1 MSDMIEGTQTTGDDS
16 SHLSLLAAVEA
27 ILFVAGEPIPL
38 SQVAFAVDQPESMVE
53 AALSLLAERYRNS
66 GLSLQRSR
74 GRIQLTTA
82 PEQAQA
88 IEKFL
93 GLDSYAKLSRAAIET
108 LTIVCYRQPITRPA
122 IDAIRGVNSDGVIR
136 TLQNKGLIEEVGR
149 DETPGRPVLYATTLE
164 FLQHFGLNSIEEM
177 PKFAPDETHENS
189 NRNGNGQL
197 LKD

>member
-1 MSDMIEGTQTTGDDS
+1 MSEIIGGTQTTVDDS
-16 SHLSLLAAVEA
+16 SQLGLLASVEA
-27 ILFVAGEPIPL
+27 ILFVAGEPISV
-38 SQVAFAVDQPESMVE
+38 SQIASVVDQPESMIE
-53 AALSLLAERYRNS
+53 AALSMLSEKYRNS
-66 GLSLQRSR
+66 GLALQKSR
-74 GRIQLTTA
+74 GRIQLTTS

-88 IEKFL
+88 VEKFL
-93 GLDSYAKLSRAAIET
+93 GLDSFTKLSRAAIET

-136 TLQNKGLIEEVGR
+136 TLLNKGLVEEVGR

-164 FLQHFGLNSIEEM
+164 FLQHFGLTSIAEM
-177 PKFAPDETHENS
+177 PKFVQDDTHENG

>member
-1 MSDMIEGTQTTGDDS
+1 MSEIIEGTQTTVNDS
-16 SHLSLLAAVEA
+16 SQRGLLAAVEA
-27 ILFVAGEPIPL
+27 ILFVSGEPVSV
-38 SQVAFAVDQPESMVE
+38 SQIASVLDQPESMIE
-53 AALSLLAERYRNS
+53 AALSMLEDKYHNS
-66 GLSLQRSR
+66 GLALQKSR
-74 GRIQLTTA
+74 GRIQLTTS

-88 IEKFL
+88 VEKFL

-136 TLQNKGLIEEVGR
+136 TLLNKGLIEEVGR

-164 FLQHFGLNSIEEM
+164 FLQHFGLTSIAEM
-177 PKFAPDETHENS
+177 PKFVQDDTHEKE

>member
-1 MSDMIEGTQTTGDDS
+1 MSDMIEGTQTIRDDS
-16 SHLSLLAAVEA
+16 PHLSPVAAVEA

-38 SQVAFAVDQPESMVE
+38 SQIAQAVDQPESMVE

-66 GLSLQRSR
+66 GLSLQKNR

-88 IEKFL
+88 VEKFL

-122 IDAIRGVNSDGVIR
+122 IDGIRGVNSDGVIR

-177 PKFAPDETHENS
+177 PKFAPEDTHEHG

>member
-1 MSDMIEGTQTTGDDS
+1 MSEIIEGTQTTVDDS
-16 SHLSLLAAVEA
+16 SQLGLLASVEA
-27 ILFVAGEPIPL
+27 ILFVAGEPISV
-38 SQVAFAVDQPESMVE
+38 SQIASVVDQPESMIE
-53 AALSLLAERYRNS
+53 AALSMLSEKYRNS
-66 GLSLQRSR
+66 GLALQKSR
-74 GRIQLTTA
+74 GRIQLTTS

-88 IEKFL
+88 VEKFL
-93 GLDSYAKLSRAAIET
+93 GLDSFTKLSRAAIET

-136 TLQNKGLIEEVGR
+136 TLLNKGLVEEVGR

-164 FLQHFGLNSIEEM
+164 FLQHFGLTSIAEM
-177 PKFAPDETHENS
+177 PKFVQDDTHEDG